1 MIITHLVGNKYSVS
15 GQCCITRNEG
25 NHSKRDVSD
34 RHPTHLM
41 TKAALLQAEH
51 PTITEVH

>member
-15 GQCCITRNEG
+15 DNVVTRNKG

-34 RHPTHLM
+34 RHPTHLVA
-41 TKAALLQAEH
+41 KAAILQLNIL
-51 PTITEVH
+51 P